1 MSGEI
6 EPPVFRGVHELLKL
20 VLFLRRRPRFLPR
33 VSEMAV
39 HGDIPLPLIQLAG
52 PETSVHHFLVAFREE
67 LERAEPRTPYVMVD
81 AATAEPAAPDPAR
94 REPGAEPQASAEVPE
109 VFLLD
114 RMCRDLQEDRFA
126 ERPNRFRRY
135 RLARW
140 LTRRTLAQSGLR
152 DPQSEIVGI
161 LREWRGEPTAVQD
174 ATQSQPSPQGSTA
187 LSTAALTGGF
197 WLVRLGLIK
206 WLGRRSYGI
215 VPEARWFMRR
225 QTYMVPRHSSDF
237 FGFAE
242 RLTAGRLTKEN
253 ENQLHKLLV
262 HAFLEDLR
270 QAYRR
275 RRLSV
280 LPRRRGWR
288 RTAYIPVLID
298 AAAADNGGVRLMSL
312 INDVRNETGE
322 LDPLLVVAGRR
333 DKPVAEGYTA
343 PFAPAS
349 NSAYVAWRK
358 DLPVRRQQLAAD
370 ARFLTIHLN
379 APLTP
384 PEIANTSGE
393 DADAWA
399 DLDLNPGRPSRFARR
414 GVLEVLLVAALV
426 AVVALPAARWADYWQ
441 AGCSYLQVKPDA
453 GIAVRLAELAPGDQ
467 QCIGYSDND
476 GQVFGSNE
484 RLEAAQR
491 EVFRLNAAAVDLHEQ
506 QSNRP
511 LISIVYFAGLTHAG
525 TDLETDNAVA
535 EELIGLAIVQ
545 RQQYLSVTGQNDPL
559 LRVIIANG
567 GRGMAVADQVTREM
581 LIPLAEKDATVKA
594 VVGLD
599 RTVPQTRRA
608 ITDLGRAAVPTI
620 ATTLTGSGLAD
631 ASKFY
636 FQMVSGNPQQA
647 QLIAAYLRHLTDPKV
662 ELLTIV
668 RPAPGGQPD
677 DYVDTLVTE
686 LTTAVKGVV
695 EAEVIALPGG
705 AALKPCT
712 SPDPRAGGRSRMYF
726 YAGRETGYAAF
737 LQAIKQDCAVE
748 TLPRIVADDAVTRL
762 VAQPAFRQQ
771 SYVTQMD
778 LDYVALGSLVVLAG
792 RSCPQERIPAAP
804 LATKSRLVEFC
815 AGYFDLIHDDRSEL
829 FGKAWAVPSYPGE
842 RVGVAY
848 DAANLVITAA
858 RQAGP
863 DPWNRAWLAQ
873 LFRDQ
878 EFAHVGA
885 SGRISFAGSRVGAD
899 RNIAVLRLPTP
910 ANAGE
915 AAGATPHCLFLIGEL
930 YGKETATAQAP
941 NGCPTG

>member
-1 MSGEI
+1 M
-6 EPPVFRGVHELLKL
+6 
-20 VLFLRRRPRFLPR
+20 
-33 VSEMAV
+33 SEMSV

-52 PETSVHHFLVAFREE
+52 PEASVRGFLLALRDE
-67 LERAEPRTPYVMVD
+67 LEKAEPRTPYVIVD
-81 AATAEPAAPDPAR
+81 ATTTEPAASGVPEAGR
-94 REPGAEPQASAEVPE
+94 REPCAERQASAEVPE
-109 VFLLD
+109 IFLLD
-114 RMCRDLQEDRFA
+114 RMCRELQEDRFA

-140 LTRRTLAQSGLR
+140 LTRRPLRQSGLR
-152 DPQSEIVGI
+152 DPQSEIVAI
-161 LREWRGEPTAVQD
+161 LREWRGEPTAAQD
-174 ATQSQPSPQGSTA
+174 ATQSQTSPQGSTA
-187 LSTAALTGGF
+187 LSTAALAGGF

-275 RRLSV
+275 RRMSV

-298 AAAADNGGVRLMSL
+298 NAIADNGGVRLMGL

-333 DKPVAEGYTA
+333 DEPVTEGYSP

-349 NSAYVAWRK
+349 NTAYVAWRK
-358 DLPVRRQQLAAD
+358 DLPVRRQKLAAD

-379 APLTP
+379 DPLSP
-384 PEIANTSGE
+384 EEIANTSGE
-393 DADAWA
+393 DPDAWA
-399 DLDLNPGRPSRFARR
+399 DLDLNPGRPSRFAQR

-426 AVVALPAARWADYWQ
+426 ALPAARWADYWR
-441 AGCSYLQVKPDA
+441 AGCSYLRAKSDA

-467 QCIGYSDND
+467 QCVGYSDNA
-476 GQVFGSNE
+476 GQIFGSNE

-491 EVFRLNAAAVDLHEQ
+491 EVFRLNAAAVDLHERQ
-506 QSNRP
+506 RDRP

-525 TDLETDNAVA
+525 PDVETDNAVA

-581 LIPLAEKDATVKA
+581 LIPLAEEDATVKA

-599 RTVPQTRRA
+599 RTVPQTRQA
-608 ITDLGRAAVPTI
+608 IADLGRAAVPTI

-647 QLIAAYLRHLTDPKV
+647 QLITAYLRHLTDPKV

-677 DYVDTLVTE
+677 DYVDTLVSE
-686 LTTAVKGVV
+686 LIAAVEGVV
-695 EAEVIALPGG
+695 EAEVITRPG

-712 SPDPRAGGRSRMYF
+712 NPDPRAGGRSRMYF
-726 YAGRETGYAAF
+726 YAGRETGYSRF
-737 LQAIKQDCAVE
+737 LQEIKQDCAVE

-771 SYVTQMD
+771 SFVTQMD

-792 RSCPQERIPAAP
+792 RSCPEQRIPAAP

-815 AGYFDLIHDDRSEL
+815 AGYFDLIHDDRSQL

-848 DAANLVITAA
+848 DTANLVITAA
-858 RQAGP
+858 RQAGSS
-863 DPWNRAWLAQ
+863 PWNRAWLAQ
-873 LFRDQ
+873 LFRDR

-885 SGRISFAGSRVGAD
+885 SGRITFADSRVGAD

-910 ANAGE
+910 ANAGG
-915 AAGATPHCLFLIGEL
+915 AAAAAPRCLFLIGEL
-930 YGKETATAQAP
+930 YGKETATAQARD
-941 NGCPTG
+941 GCPTG